1 MADNIF
7 CFTFSAQQLRAVLRN
22 GDPWFVAADALGALQ
37 LDRKALERLD
47 DDEKGVN
54 SIHTLG
60 GAQHM
65 TVINESGLYS
75 LILSSRKPEAK
86 RFKKWVTSEVLPS
99 IRKIGRYER
108 PGRQPVAKAPAPLP
122 TRERIKIRSRDDLS
136 FTKRDP
142 DGRLINWFVPSRF
155 DNCWHAHYGVGEA
168 CFKEIVELAQNNPK
182 EAFNAM
188 RFASPDLARYGGHG
202 HAYGFFDRMARWA
215 LAAMLA
221 NPTEPSLPFELP
233 GMGIPPREGMDHHLT
248 ATATQTLR
256 IRA

>member
-22 GDPWFVAADALGALQ
+22 GEPWFVAADAIGALQ

-99 IRKIGRYER
+99 IRKIGRYES
-108 PGRQPVAKAPAPLP
+108 PGRPPVAKAPAPLL
-122 TRERIKIRSRDDLS
+122 TRTRSKFRSRDDLS

-142 DGRLINWFVPSRF
+142 EGRLINWFMPSRV
-155 DNCWHAHYGVGEA
+155 NNWHEHYGIGEA
-168 CFKEIVELAQNNPK
+168 WFNEIVELAQHCPK

-188 RFASPDLARYGGHG
+188 RFAGPELARYSNHG
-202 HAYGFFDRMARWA
+202 HPDGFYDRMARWA
-215 LAAMLA
+215 VAAML
-221 NPTEPSLPFELP
+221 TTRSEPSLPFDVP
-233 GMGIPPREGMDHHLT
+233 AMGIPPREGLGHHL
-248 ATATQTLR
+248 AAAAPQTLR
-256 IRA
+256 LRS